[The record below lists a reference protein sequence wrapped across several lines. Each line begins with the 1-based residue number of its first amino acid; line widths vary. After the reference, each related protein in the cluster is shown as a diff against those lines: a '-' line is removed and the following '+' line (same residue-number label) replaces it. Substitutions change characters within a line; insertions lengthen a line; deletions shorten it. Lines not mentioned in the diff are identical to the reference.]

1 MDGLSSD
8 SRGIERNVPRGQ
20 RPVSHVRKLLFSAA
34 TVAAV
39 LLLLEAGAR
48 VVSPGAQNQ
57 RFRQINQIV
66 MFLGTQPSDLM
77 LDFDSERFWKLKPNI
92 TINDPDNTFWQGT
105 VSNAQGFRC
114 SDFDLKKT
122 PGTLRIVCF
131 GDSSTFGIGAR
142 MEDTWPA
149 QLQQLLADGIA
160 TGSSTSVDTRD
171 VRRVEVINAGVPGYT
186 SHQGVQ
192 HMRQKLDDLDP
203 DIVMASYAN
212 NDFWHWDDQTDAQH
226 AARLNC
232 DGDLRSMLMHSRI
245 MQLMDD
251 LCSRVQSPP
260 APETVAT
267 ASPNQHWAE
276 AATVNYF
283 APNDKWTRRV
293 PLDSFRDNVNRMADM
308 CEQRSLPLILV
319 KWPDQPQA
327 AGNWSPRIA
336 YQNVLEEVAAERAL
350 QIADVVRL
358 FQENRGWS
366 VGTYVPNDI
375 VHVNRDGNSLAAIAA
390 REAIELARSQSKLM
404 TN

>member
-1 MDGLSSD
+1 ML
-8 SRGIERNVPRGQ
+8 
-20 RPVSHVRKLLFSAA
+20 AA
-34 TVAAV
+34 
-39 LLLLEAGAR
+39 LLLLETGAR
-48 VVSPGAQNQ
+48 VVSSDVHSQ

-92 TINDPDNTFWQGT
+92 TIIDPDNTFWQGT
-105 VSNAQGFRC
+105 VSNSRGFRC
-114 SDFDLKKT
+114 PEFDLRKA
-122 PGTLRIVCF
+122 PGTLRVVCF

-149 QLQQLLADGIA
+149 QLQQLLTDGLARGNPAAMDA
-160 TGSSTSVDTRD
+160 TG

-186 SHQGVQ
+186 SHQGLQ
-192 HMRQKLDDLDP
+192 HMQQKLDDLDP

-226 AARLNC
+226 AARLNR
-232 DGDLRSMLMHSRI
+232 DIDLRSVLMRSRI
-245 MQLMDD
+245 VQIMDSAF
-251 LCSRVQSPP
+251 SRVHDQSTTQ
-260 APETVAT
+260 AVAT

-276 AATVNYF
+276 AATFNYF
-283 APNDKWTRRV
+283 APNDEWTRRV
-293 PLDSFRDNVNRMADM
+293 PLKSFRENVHQMADL
-308 CEQRSLPLILV
+308 CEQRHLPLILV

-327 AGNWSPRIA
+327 AGKWSPRIA
-336 YQNVLEEVAAERAL
+336 YQNVLEDIAAERSL

-358 FQENRGWS
+358 FQDNRGWS

-390 REAIELARSQSKLM
+390 REAIELVRSQSELL